1 MTNLISESQIP
12 DKTLNPNAWM
22 RSRNALKASIE
33 SKKEDAKP
41 PSLSTDPIYEVTL
54 LFAFYFWVF

>member
-1 MTNLISESQIP
+1 MTNLIPESQIP
-12 DKTLNPNAWM
+12 DETLNPNVWM
-22 RSRNALKASIE
+22 RSHSVLK
-33 SKKEDAKP
+33 KKEDAKP